1 MLNFPHIY
9 KGGFK
14 LSLKEKL
21 FSKLE
26 AKEQQMIETRRY
38 LHANPELSFKEENT
52 AKFIEDFYQ
61 DKDVKVTANVGNGFG
76 IIVEI
81 NGKAPGKTIGLR
93 ADFDALPI
101 QEEADVPFKSK
112 NDGVMHAC
120 GHDVHTAYLLH
131 LGEALIELKDEWN
144 GTIKL
149 IHQHAEEVP
158 PGGAKSIVESGM
170 LDDLNEVYGIHIFPM
185 LDVGEVGLISGNSMA
200 GRSNFDLTIQGS
212 GGHGAMPHTTH
223 DALVAGAYFTAEAQ
237 TIVSRRMDP
246 MDSVVVSVTA
256 FDAPGGYNVIQ
267 DKVTLRGTVRYLDE
281 NNKVPAYE
289 AMKKIAK
296 GIESSFDV
304 KCDLDYVYDYPV
316 TYNHPQETQYVE
328 DILSESVGTYITE
341 IKHPRPSS
349 GSEDF
354 AYYTQKIPGTFIH
367 VGSKPEGVENPYPN
381 HHPKFDVHE
390 DSLLISA
397 KTLGDVVLG
406 RLEN

>member
-1 MLNFPHIY
+1 M
-9 KGGFK
+9 
-14 LSLKEKL
+14 SLKEKL
-21 FSKLE
+21 FKILE
-26 AKEQQMIETRRY
+26 SKEQQMIDTRR
-38 LHANPELSFKEENT
+38 HFHENPELSFKEENT
-52 AKFIEDFYQ
+52 AKFIEDFYRE
-61 DKDVKVTANVGNGFG
+61 KDVKVTTNVGNGYG

-81 NGKAPGKTIGLR
+81 NGKSSGKTIGLR

-101 QEEADVPFKSK
+101 HEEADVPFKSK

-120 GHDVHTAYLLH
+120 GHDVHTAYLLS

-158 PGGAKSIVESGM
+158 PGGAKSIVESGI
-170 LDDLNEVYGIHIFPM
+170 LDDLDEVYGIHIFPM
-185 LDVGEVGLISGNSMA
+185 IDLGTIGLTPGNAMA

-212 GGHGAMPHTTH
+212 GGHGAMPHTTR
-223 DALVAGAYFTAEAQ
+223 DALVAGAYFVAEAQ

-281 NNKVPAYE
+281 DNKVPAYE
-289 AMKKIAK
+289 AMQKIAK
-296 GIESSFDV
+296 GIETSFDV
-304 KCDLDYVYDYPV
+304 ECALDYVYDYPV
-316 TYNHPQETQYVE
+316 TYNHPEETQLVE
-328 DILSESVGTYITE
+328 DILSESIGSYFKELT
-341 IKHPRPSS
+341 HPKPSS

-354 AYYTQKIPGTFIH
+354 SYYLQKTPGTFIS
-367 VGSKPEGVENPYPN
+367 VGAKPDGVDVAYPN
-381 HHPKFDVHE
+381 HHPKFEVHE

-397 KTLGDVVLG
+397 KTLGDVVLA
-406 RLEN
+406 RLED